1 MIYGYIKNR
10 SILSEVMKK
19 VKALLAK
26 CLLVIISLNLSLIG
40 LGGLVKADNRPFYPM
55 KARSAYA
62 MDAQT
67 GQVLYEKNAKKT
79 YPIASVTKILT
90 LAVIEQD
97 IRDHKLSWNQKIKIS
112 PDVAQMAN
120 DPRCSNVQLNA
131 GESYTVKQLVDSMML
146 VSADG
151 STEALALADAGS
163 TAAFNKKMQRL
174 AHQAGVHDAKIYNMV
189 GLPNSYMG
197 VHALKNVD
205 KDAENLFS
213 ARDLGMISQYVINK
227 YPETLKI
234 TSTKFANF
242 DVSKDQK
249 EHMVNINAL
258 LPQNGAA
265 PKDWNIDGLK
275 TGNTDEAGKCIVS
288 TGTYNGRRVI
298 VVALHTKG
306 DWNDQS
312 KMQKEFYEA
321 LSNNYQ
327 LVPLNSMKALPKNLR
342 TRHVVHAKKQ
352 HSTGIKLAAPT
363 AAWLPKNANWQQARP
378 SFHLDHDHRSMTG
391 QLAAPLKKGER
402 VGWIS
407 IHPAGMPTMK
417 IPVQSTKTI
426 QKALF

>member
-1 MIYGYIKNR
+1 
-10 SILSEVMKK
+10 MKW
-19 VKALLAK
+19 
-26 CLLVIISLNLSLIG
+26 LLVLLSFNLSLAS
-40 LGGLVKADNRPFYPM
+40 LGGFAQADSNAFYQM

-62 MDAQT
+62 IDADT

-97 IRDHKLSWNQKIKIS
+97 IRDHQLSWNQKIKIS
-112 PDVAQMAN
+112 PSVAQMAN

-163 TAAFNKKMQRL
+163 TAAFNKKMQQVARK
-174 AHQAGVHDAKIYNMV
+174 AGVHDAKIYNMV

-197 VHALKNVD
+197 AHALKGVD

-213 ARDLGMISQYVINK
+213 ARDLGLISQYVIKK

-234 TSTKFANF
+234 TSTKFADF
-242 DVSKDQK
+242 DVSADHK

-275 TGNTDEAGKCIVS
+275 TGNTDAAGKCIVS
-288 TGTYNGRRVI
+288 TGTYAGRRVI

-306 DWNDQS
+306 DWKDQS

-321 LSNNYQ
+321 LANTYQPVTLNN
-327 LVPLNSMKALPKNLR
+327 MKALPKKLR
-342 TRHVVHAKKQ
+342 THHVVHAKKQ
-352 HSTGIKLAAPT
+352 RSTTVKLVKTTPV
-363 AAWLPKNANWQQARP
+363 WMPKGATWQQARP
-378 SFHLDHDHRSMTG
+378 TFKLDRSHKSAAG
-391 QLAAPLKKGER
+391 QLTAPLKKGEQ
-402 VGWIS
+402 VGWIVL
-407 IHPAGMPTMK
+407 HPAGMPAMK
-417 IPVQSTKTI
+417 VPVASTTTI
-426 QKALF
+426 QHTLF

>member
-1 MIYGYIKNR
+1 
-10 SILSEVMKK
+10 MKW
-19 VKALLAK
+19 
-26 CLLVIISLNLSLIG
+26 LLVLLSFNLSLAS
-40 LGGLVKADNRPFYPM
+40 LGGFAQADSNAFYQM

-62 MDAQT
+62 IDADT

-97 IRDHKLSWNQKIKIS
+97 IRDHQLSWNQKIKIS
-112 PDVAQMAN
+112 PSVAQMAN

-163 TAAFNKKMQRL
+163 TAAFNKKMQQVARK
-174 AHQAGVHDAKIYNMV
+174 AGVHDAKIYNMV

-197 VHALKNVD
+197 AHALKGVD

-213 ARDLGMISQYVINK
+213 ARDLGLISQYVIKK

-234 TSTKFANF
+234 TSTKFADF
-242 DVSKDQK
+242 DVSADHK

-275 TGNTDEAGKCIVS
+275 TGNTDAAGKCIVS
-288 TGTYNGRRVI
+288 TGTYAGRRVI

-306 DWNDQS
+306 DWKDQS

-321 LSNNYQ
+321 LANTYQPVTLNN
-327 LVPLNSMKALPKNLR
+327 MKALPKKLR
-342 TRHVVHAKKQ
+342 THHVVHAKKQ
-352 HSTGIKLAAPT
+352 HSTTVKLVKATPV
-363 AAWLPKNANWQQARP
+363 WMPKGATWQQARP
-378 SFHLDHDHRSMTG
+378 TFKLDRLHKSAAG
-391 QLAAPLKKGER
+391 QLTAPLKKGEQ
-402 VGWIS
+402 VGWIVL
-407 IHPAGMPTMK
+407 HPAGMPAMK
-417 IPVQSTKTI
+417 VPVASTTTI
-426 QKALF
+426 QHTLF

>member
-1 MIYGYIKNR
+1 MRRIKL
-10 SILSEVMKK
+10 IMKW
-19 VKALLAK
+19 
-26 CLLVIISLNLSLIG
+26 LLVLLSFNLSLAS
-40 LGGLVKADNRPFYPM
+40 LGGFAQADSNAFYQM

-62 MDAQT
+62 IDADT

-97 IRDHKLSWNQKIKIS
+97 IRDHQLSWNQKIKIS
-112 PDVAQMAN
+112 PSVAQMAN

-163 TAAFNKKMQRL
+163 TAAFNKKIQQVARK
-174 AHQAGVHDAKIYNMV
+174 AGVHDAKIYNMV

-197 VHALKNVD
+197 AHALKGVD

-213 ARDLGMISQYVINK
+213 ARDLGLVSQYVIKK

-234 TSTKFANF
+234 TSTKFADF
-242 DVSKDQK
+242 DVSADHK

-275 TGNTDEAGKCIVS
+275 TGNTDAAGKCIVS
-288 TGTYNGRRVI
+288 TGTYAGRRVI

-306 DWNDQS
+306 DWKDQS

-321 LSNNYQ
+321 LANTYQPVTLNN
-327 LVPLNSMKALPKNLR
+327 MKALPKKLR
-342 TRHVVHAKKQ
+342 THHVVHANKQ
-352 HSTGIKLAAPT
+352 HSTTVKLVKATPV
-363 AAWLPKNANWQQARP
+363 WMPKGATWQQARP
-378 SFHLDHDHRSMTG
+378 TFKLDRSHKSAAG
-391 QLAAPLKKGER
+391 QLTAPLKKGEQ
-402 VGWIS
+402 VGWIVL
-407 IHPAGMPTMK
+407 HPAGMPAMK
-417 IPVQSTKTI
+417 VPVASAITI
-426 QKALF
+426 QHTLF

>member
-1 MIYGYIKNR
+1 MRRIKL
-10 SILSEVMKK
+10 I
-19 VKALLAK
+19 VKW
-26 CLLVIISLNLSLIG
+26 LLVLLSFNLSLAS
-40 LGGLVKADNRPFYPM
+40 LGGFAQADSNAFYQM

-62 MDAQT
+62 IDADT

-97 IRDHKLSWNQKIKIS
+97 IRDHQLSWNQKIKIS
-112 PDVAQMAN
+112 PSVAQMAN

-163 TAAFNKKMQRL
+163 TAAFNKKMQQVARK
-174 AHQAGVHDAKIYNMV
+174 AGVHDAKIYNMV

-197 VHALKNVD
+197 AHALKGVD

-213 ARDLGMISQYVINK
+213 ARDLGLISQYVIKK

-234 TSTKFANF
+234 TSTKFADF
-242 DVSKDQK
+242 DVSADHK

-275 TGNTDEAGKCIVS
+275 TGNTDAAGKCIVS
-288 TGTYNGRRVI
+288 TGTYAGRRVI

-306 DWNDQS
+306 DWKDQS

-321 LSNNYQ
+321 LANTYQPVTLNN
-327 LVPLNSMKALPKNLR
+327 MKALPKKLR
-342 TRHVVHAKKQ
+342 THHVVHAKKQ
-352 HSTGIKLAAPT
+352 HSTTVKLVKTTPV
-363 AAWLPKNANWQQARP
+363 WMPKGATWQQARP
-378 SFHLDHDHRSMTG
+378 TFKLDRSHKSAAG
-391 QLAAPLKKGER
+391 QLTAPLKKGEQ
-402 VGWIS
+402 VGWIVL
-407 IHPAGMPTMK
+407 HPAGMPAMK
-417 IPVQSTKTI
+417 VPVASTTTI
-426 QKALF
+426 QHTLF